1 MSPTRR
7 FIDLSQLIETYEDN
21 PYQQNA
27 AISRTQIGAFATHE
41 IDGYYLCQLTIG
53 DQAATHLDASIHFN
67 PEGTPVNEVP
77 LEAMYGEA
85 CLLDLSHMPKHA
97 DVTIADLEAAAAR
110 AQVTISDFKIVMLR
124 TDRSKLWGTPEYHD
138 DLLNIT
144 VEATEWLINEGMVL
158 LGVDMVTTELD
169 RLAYGMDPDM
179 APSAPE
185 RHPGHCLMRKYEW
198 FMIENLTNLDKIPR
212 STFTFS
218 GFPLKIKGA
227 SGSPIRAVAI
237 LEE

>member
-1 MSPTRR
+1 MSKTRR

-41 IDGYYLCQLTIG
+41 IDGYYLCQLTLG

-97 DVTIADLEAAAAR
+97 DVTIADLEAAAAT
-110 AQVTISDFKIVMLR
+110 AQVAISDFKIVMLR

-144 VEATEWLINEGMVL
+144 VEATEWLINQGMVL